1 MRLQRKPLNISLLL
15 LAVALGGTA
24 VWLFRLP
31 PLVLS
36 PENNGDGRT
45 TAIPR
50 HSDTVAEAG
59 DVLMHA
65 AVGNNSGANS
75 LKAETTDL
83 GTHATVVKDTRIR
96 ETDISKM
103 MSGHPFYEE
112 AKRVLSGRL
121 EESDSLQRRRILDYC
136 EHFRT
141 AYPTRDID
149 FLRQLFSDNALI
161 IVGTTVKSDDAGK
174 SKTLGQTKVVYTVRS
189 KQQYLERLQSIFRAN
204 EKIDV
209 GFSDFR
215 IMRHPSIKGIYGV
228 SLRQTYTSDR
238 YSDEGYLFLLWDF
251 RNPSMP
257 KIHVRTWQPESSIHM
272 EEERIDISDFNLE

>member
-1 MRLQRKPLNISLLL
+1 MLAIS
-15 LAVALGGTA
+15 LGGTA

-75 LKAETTDL
+75 LKAETTDP

-174 SKTLGQTKVVYTVRS
+174 SKTLCQTKVVYTVRS